1 MKKKL
6 IIAITAIVMVVTL
19 ALVLVGCNKPISID
33 DGVKLLKEAIDK
45 TVATESYYLK
55 VREKGTHGTADS
67 YIEYRTNIKTNDT
80 SGKSKYNTT
89 QINVEKY
96 EYVSV
101 VTQISNSWL
110 YGYSLSKDIKPK
122 KAVETDY
129 IPTIFTKEGG
139 DVRSIA
145 INKTEEEYWALPD
158 TNGHDI
164 KNAIADLQTI
174 DFDEMDFTQKI
185 VTGENAF
192 GQPEYTQCGITQS
205 GKVTF
210 VRFKVVDETNK
221 LSNYPAIQVTLLNGK
236 ISSIMSLGDNEKYRV
251 DIVYQGP
258 KLTTPNYDMEIKEK
272 K

>member
-1 MKKKL
+1 MKKKI

-19 ALVLVGCNKPISID
+19 ALVLVGCNKPIAIA
-33 DGVKLLKEAIDK
+33 DGVELLQKAIDE

-67 YIEYRTNIKTNDT
+67 YTEYRTNIKTNDT
-80 SGKSKYNTT
+80 SGKSKYDTT

-122 KAVETDY
+122 KASAEDY
-129 IPTIFTKEGG
+129 IPSIFTKEGG
-139 DVRSIA
+139 DVRSVA
-145 INKTEEEYWALPD
+145 TNKTVEDYWALPE
-158 TNGHDI
+158 TSGHDI
-164 KNAIADLQTI
+164 KNAIANLQTI
-174 DFDEMDFTQKI
+174 DFNEMDFTQKI

-192 GQPEYTQCGITQS
+192 GQPVYTQCGITQS

-210 VRFKVVDETNK
+210 VRFKVVDKTNK
-221 LSNYPAIQVTLLNGK
+221 LSNYPAIQITLLNGK